1 MTLTVA
7 APLAADGV
15 ISSSRLRGTVRGG
28 CWGEEER
35 ADVTVEWVGVSRR
48 EHGR

>member
-15 ISSSRLRGTVRGG
+15 ISSSRLRGTARG
-28 CWGEEER
+28 GEEER
-35 ADVTVEWVGVSRR
+35 ADATVEWVGVSRR
-48 EHGR
+48 DHGR

>member
-15 ISSSRLRGTVRGG
+15 ISSSRLRGTTRWG
-28 CWGEEER
+28 GEEER
-35 ADVTVEWVGVSRR
+35 ADATVERVGVSRR
-48 EHGR
+48 DRGR